1 MELHKSIENALS
13 SAVRVLPE
21 DVEKTIRSALKSETD
36 PKGRLVLEKIVQNI
50 DIAATTK
57 LPLCQDCGMFYVWV
71 EIGEGARCNLALLER
86 EIVKGCQNASKNA
99 FYRKSVVLEP
109 IYDRENSKTNLP
121 PIINYEL
128 VKGND
133 ILIHFLLKGFGSE
146 NCSSVRMINPTAGED
161 GVVKAV
167 VEMVKKAGGKPCP
180 PGFLGVGVG
189 GTMDRAA
196 LLSKKAL
203 IRDAGR
209 YNRNPKY
216 RALEERLKREIN
228 ALGIGPGGLGGDTT
242 CLSIAVEYA
251 PTHIAGLPVA
261 LSVNCWADRKAS
273 VRVLGGYDGGTA
285 PSIL

>member
-13 SAVRVLPE
+13 SAVRILPE
-21 DVEKTIRSALKSETD
+21 DVEKVIRSALRSESD
-36 PKGRLVLEKIVQNI
+36 AKGRLVLEKIVQNI
-50 DIAATTK
+50 EVAGTTA

-71 EIGEGARCNLALLER
+71 EIGKEARCSLALLER
-86 EIVKGCQNASKNA
+86 EIIKGCRSAARNA
-99 FYRKSVVLEP
+99 FYRKSVVSEP
-109 IYDRENSKTNLP
+109 IYDRENTRTNLP
-121 PIINYEL
+121 PVINYEL
-128 VKGND
+128 VNGKD
-133 ILIHFLLKGFGSE
+133 IVIHFLLKGFGSE
-146 NCSSVRMINPTAGED
+146 NCSSVRMINPTAGEE

-167 VEMVKKAGGKPCP
+167 LEMVKKAGGKPCP
-180 PGFLGVGVG
+180 PCFLGVGVG

-203 IRDAGR
+203 IRDAGKR
-209 YNRNPKY
+209 NRNARY

-273 VRVLGGYDGGTA
+273 VRVIGGYDGSTA
-285 PSIL
+285 PSVQ